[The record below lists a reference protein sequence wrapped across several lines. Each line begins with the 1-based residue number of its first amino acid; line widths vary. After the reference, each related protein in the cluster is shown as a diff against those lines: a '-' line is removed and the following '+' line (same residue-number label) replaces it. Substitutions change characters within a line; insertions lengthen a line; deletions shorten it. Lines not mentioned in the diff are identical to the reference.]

1 MNYIIFGAGNKI
13 VEDLIIEISNNENSN
28 IILIDEELNEYLEKY
43 ASLPNCIV
51 IIGNILNDGFVF
63 VKLDIQ
69 IKELFNGKI
78 DYIYNFT
85 QYKENYNSI
94 ISKSPL
100 LKTDEIKYLDKCTI
114 GIKNMAMFSN
124 DYNAKFIQISDKI
137 EENVN
142 IQNSYYKYG
151 NLIAE
156 KYLYEIGW
164 YIYNTSN
171 QNNVFEYYIY
181 RLNKNENNIGK
192 KIIDF
197 VNSDKRIN

>member
-171 QNNVFEYYIY
+171 QNNIFEYYIY
-181 RLNKNENNIGK
+181 KLNKTENNIGK

-197 VNSDKRIN
+197 VNSNKRIN

>member
-69 IKELFNGKI
+69 IKELFNSKI

-114 GIKNMAMFSN
+114 GIKNIAMFSN

-181 RLNKNENNIGK
+181 RLNKTENNIGK

-197 VNSDKRIN
+197 VNSNKRIN

>member
-114 GIKNMAMFSN
+114 GIKNIAMFSN

>member
-114 GIKNMAMFSN
+114 GIKNIAMFSN

-164 YIYNTSN
+164 YIYNSSN

-181 RLNKNENNIGK
+181 RLNKTENNIGK

-197 VNSDKRIN
+197 INSNKRIN